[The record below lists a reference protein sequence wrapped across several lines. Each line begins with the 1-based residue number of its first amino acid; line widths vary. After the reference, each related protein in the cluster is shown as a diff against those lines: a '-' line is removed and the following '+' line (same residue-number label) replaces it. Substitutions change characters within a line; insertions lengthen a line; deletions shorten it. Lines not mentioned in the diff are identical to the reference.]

1 MPPDAAPTPVPTEA
15 TNADTARPRL
25 NYRQRR
31 YLTRMAAKMA
41 RAYISSVWPTNYRQ
55 AMNQEDAK
63 QWEQAIQAEYESIM
77 RNNVWTLVPR
87 PANVKVV
94 KTRWVLRIK
103 DNGRYKAR
111 FCAKG
116 FTQRWGQDYDE
127 TFAPVAKYNSVRT
140 LFALMAGRKGA
151 KVHQMD
157 VNTAFL
163 YSPLSEEVYIEQLE
177 GLKVSGK
184 EN

>member
-1 MPPDAAPTPVPTEA
+1 M
-15 TNADTARPRL
+15 
-25 NYRQRR
+25 NYRE
-31 YLTRMAAKMA
+31 
-41 RAYISSVWPTNYRQ
+41 
-55 AMNQEDAK
+55 AMNREDAK
-63 QWEQAIQAEYESIM
+63 QWEQAMQAEYESIM
-77 RNNVWTLVPR
+77 HNNVWTLVPR
-87 PANVKVV
+87 PVNVKVV

-116 FTQRWGQDYDE
+116 FTQRWGEDYDE

-157 VNTAFL
+157 VNTTFL
-163 YSPLSEEVYIEQLE
+163 YSPLSEEVYNDRQKLTGQIRIHDTNVLPNHRQSST
-177 GLKVSGK
+177 VNSTPAFS
-184 EN
+184 